1 MNKDSKNFGALYGI
15 QNGSIVSL
23 DPDRKVFIAPTPLV
37 SGVEYQDVGK
47 DMNLRKD
54 VSIFYLEKIIKWI
67 DEDKDFKS
75 LKKHLKLLKSNKGL
89 EVIYNFL
96 RLLVKNGRANWYD
109 LRDSYNYPI
118 VKEYL
123 KFKLL

>member
-1 MNKDSKNFGALYGI
+1 MSKDSKNFGALYGI

-23 DPDRKVFIAPTPLV
+23 DTDRKIFIAPTPLV
-37 SGVEYQDVGK
+37 SGIEYQDVGK

-67 DEDKDFKS
+67 DEDKDFKG
-75 LKKHLKLLKSNKGL
+75 LKKHLRLLKSNKGL

-109 LRDSYNYPI
+109 LRDTYNYPI

-123 KFKLL
+123 KFKLS